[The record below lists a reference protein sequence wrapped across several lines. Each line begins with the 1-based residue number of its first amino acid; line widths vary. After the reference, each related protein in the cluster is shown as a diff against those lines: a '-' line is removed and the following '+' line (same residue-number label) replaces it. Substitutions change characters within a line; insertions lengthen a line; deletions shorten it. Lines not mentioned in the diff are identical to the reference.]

1 MMKKIHILGPN
12 PEAFSNELSYL
23 FPEVNFSIGSSRD
36 DFGDSIDEYDIL
48 FAFSDFLSPHSFR
61 QKNKIRWVQSLGAG
75 LDGMIDSPYLEDS
88 VIFSSMRGIHGPQVS
103 ELVFMLMLSLS
114 RNYSRA
120 MQNQLNCVWE
130 RWPGKT
136 LKNKT
141 IGLLGVGSISEAVAK
156 RCKAFDMRVVGIT
169 SKQRKLNNF
178 DEIVTRNELIPVA
191 KELDYLVV
199 LVPLTNE
206 TRGIVNEH
214 VFLAMKP
221 TAYLI
226 NVARGGVVD
235 ETALIAALKNG
246 DIAGAGLDVF
256 EHEPLPAD
264 SPLWSQQNLIL
275 TPHLGGMVDVYLEQ
289 AMPLL
294 IHNIKAFLNGNEDN
308 MLNVASR

>member
-1 MMKKIHILGPN
+1 MNKIHILGPN
-12 PEAFSNELSYL
+12 PEAFANELSPL

-36 DFGDSIDEYDIL
+36 DFGDSMDEYDVL
-48 FAFSDFLSPHSFR
+48 FAFSDFLSPNSFR

-75 LDGMIDSPYLEDS
+75 LDGMIDSPYLKNS

-120 MQNQLNCVWE
+120 MLNQLNRVWE
-130 RWPGKT
+130 RWPGKS

-141 IGLLGVGSISEAVAK
+141 IGLLGVGIISEAVAK

-169 SKQRKLNNF
+169 STQRKLKDF
-178 DEIVTRNELIPVA
+178 DEIVTRNELMSVA

>member
-1 MMKKIHILGPN
+1 MKKIHILGPN
-12 PEAFSNELSYL
+12 PEAFANELSPL

-36 DFGDSIDEYDIL
+36 DFGDSMDEYDVL
-48 FAFSDFLSPHSFR
+48 FAFSDFLSPNSFR

-75 LDGMIDSPYLEDS
+75 LDGMIDSPYLKNS

-120 MQNQLNCVWE
+120 MLNQLNRVWE
-130 RWPGKT
+130 RWPGKS

-141 IGLLGVGSISEAVAK
+141 IGLLGVGIISEAVAK

-169 SKQRKLNNF
+169 STQRKLKDF
-178 DEIVTRNELIPVA
+178 DEIVTRNELMSVA